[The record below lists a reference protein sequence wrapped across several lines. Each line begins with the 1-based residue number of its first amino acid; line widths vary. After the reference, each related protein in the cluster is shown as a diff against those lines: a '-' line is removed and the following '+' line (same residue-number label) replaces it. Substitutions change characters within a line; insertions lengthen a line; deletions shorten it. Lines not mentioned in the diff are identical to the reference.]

1 MTAQLLLGPHYLR
14 ACARLPGETLVAANE
29 ALQRLMLDP
38 RHPGLH
44 NEKLNDAGSAEAP
57 IEVRSIRVD
66 LDHRIIHASDGDRTV
81 ALHADS
87 HDEAY
92 RWKDRH
98 LTTIPN
104 HVARAT
110 PLRIAGERPPAPDAA
125 PEAEAAAEPDPLAEA
140 SERGL
145 GGYLTAIGR
154 EQALL
159 VDLDTSGRTGLTFVK
174 GGAGTGK
181 SAIAIHRAIRLASAP
196 ELGYGPVLYLC
207 YNRALAET
215 VRGAI
220 EELAE
225 PAVASRVFAYTFH
238 GWAGWYLRRSGQPLE
253 GVDWDGRRLIEAV
266 RRSLPELDEPW
277 REALRGLDARQLAAE
292 IRLVLRPNQFA
303 AAAEYLDLERP
314 RSQGLTPLRRPQR
327 EAIRALDALTRRP
340 DRHAPQPDDL
350 IEAARALRAGDDG
363 AERYQAVIVDEA
375 QDCSPVMARL
385 AKALVAGEE
394 RRLMVFADPA
404 QSIYPNGFRWAQ
416 REFRPRGAQ
425 VRPLHVPY
433 RSTRQ
438 IHALAESLYA
448 GVEEMRREVGE
459 LSESRRD
466 GPLPVLAELPTNEEE
481 LAFLVRSIR
490 AEIEDGRQPWQIGV
504 LTSTNA
510 RRDEARDRL
519 AAEGVPAHALDRSA
533 PDGASVTVVTVQS
546 AKGLDFASVYL
557 LDVKPW
563 DGSEDARRAQL
574 YVALTRSSGALTVVC
589 RPGTR
594 SPLLDDLDPAC
605 YRTHED
611 GSAPAEGAA

>member
-1 MTAQLLLGPHYLR
+1 MTAQRRLFGGPHYFR
-14 ACARLPGETLVAANE
+14 ACARLPGETLLAANE

-38 RHPGLH
+38 RYPGLH
-44 NEKLNDAGSAEAP
+44 NEKLNDAGPADAP

-66 LDHRIIHASDGDRTV
+66 IGHRIIHAAEGDRVV

-87 HDEAY
+87 HDSAY

-98 LTTIPN
+98 LATIPN

-110 PLRIAGERPPAPDAA
+110 PLRVAGEQPPATDAAHEAGAA
-125 PEAEAAAEPDPLAEA
+125 PEAAPDPLAEA

-159 VDLDTSGRTGLTFVK
+159 VDLDTAGRGGLTFVK

-181 SAIAIHRAIRLASAP
+181 SAIAIHRAIRHASAP

-215 VRGAI
+215 VRAAI

-225 PAVASRVFAYTFH
+225 PAVARRVFAYTFH
-238 GWAGWYLRRSGQPLE
+238 GWATWSLTRSGEPF
-253 GVDWDGRRLIEAV
+253 GDVDWNGQRLTEAV
-266 RRSLPELDEPW
+266 RRSLPELGAPQ
-277 REALRGLDARQLAAE
+277 REALRGFGARQLAAE
-292 IRLVLRPNQFA
+292 IRLVLRPNQFGTVE
-303 AAAEYLDLERP
+303 EYLDLERP
-314 RSQGLTPLRRPQR
+314 RSQGLPPLRRPQR
-327 EAIRALDALTRRP
+327 EAIWALDALARQP
-340 DRHAPQPDDL
+340 GRHALQPDDL
-350 IEAARALRAGDDG
+350 IEAARALRAGDAE

-425 VRPLHVPY
+425 VRTLRVPY
-433 RSTRQ
+433 RSTRP
-438 IHALAESLYA
+438 IHALAGSLYA

-459 LSESRRD
+459 LGESSRD
-466 GPLPVLAELPTNEEE
+466 GPLPVLVERPDGEEE

-490 AEIEDGRQPWQIGV
+490 AEIEGGRQPWQIGV

-510 RRDEARDRL
+510 RRDEARERL
-519 AAEGVPAHALDRSA
+519 AAEDIPAHALDRSA

-563 DGSEDARRAQL
+563 DGSEEARRAQL
-574 YVALTRSSGALTVVC
+574 YVALTRSSEALTVVC

-594 SPLLDDLDPAC
+594 SPLLDDLDPER
-605 YRTHED
+605 YRTHE
-611 GSAPAEGAA
+611 GEAA